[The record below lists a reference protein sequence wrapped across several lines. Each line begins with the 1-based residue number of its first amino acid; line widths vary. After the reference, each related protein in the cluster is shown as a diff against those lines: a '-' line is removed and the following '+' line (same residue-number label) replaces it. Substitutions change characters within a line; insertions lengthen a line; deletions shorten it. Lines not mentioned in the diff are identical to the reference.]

1 MIGACLA
8 TCLSSPCAISPIID
22 GLGPVEIGNLPIPAR
37 FAGIAAARYELQ
49 RSVSHFYAAAEA
61 RLLPRI
67 DEKR

>member
-1 MIGACLA
+1 
-8 TCLSSPCAISPIID
+8 
-22 GLGPVEIGNLPIPAR
+22 VEIGNLPIPAR